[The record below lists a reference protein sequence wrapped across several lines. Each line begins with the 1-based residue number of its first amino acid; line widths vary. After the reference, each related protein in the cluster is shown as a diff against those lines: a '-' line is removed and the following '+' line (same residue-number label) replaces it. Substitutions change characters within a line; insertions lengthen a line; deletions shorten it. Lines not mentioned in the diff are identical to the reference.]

1 MVSNREELVLRADQ
15 LAAATEG
22 RMITGRP
29 DVRVAGF
36 AIDSRRVKDGDVFFA
51 IRGAQLDGHT
61 FVSEAIRRGAV
72 GVVVSDASSA
82 GVGDAKAEA
91 PFVIVVGNTTRAL
104 QLLGR
109 FIRRA
114 SEARVVA
121 ITGSV
126 GKTTTKEIAAA
137 LLGSRYRVFRN
148 EGNLNNHIGLPLSL
162 LELRHRPEIAV
173 VELGMN
179 HAGEIRTLVEI
190 AEPELRVWTNVAAVH
205 SAFFDSVE
213 AIADA
218 KAEILEGATSTTQLV
233 ANANDPRVMARTSRF
248 PGQISTFGVETN
260 ADVRATDVRGLGL
273 AGMAATLHSAVGSAE
288 IRTSLLGEGNV
299 VNILA
304 AVTVALQFQ
313 VPLETVMPTVAT
325 FAAQPQRGNVIRL
338 GGVTVVDDT
347 YNSSPTALQQA
358 LRAMSVETSCRR
370 RVAVLGEML
379 ELGEQSSVLHEACG
393 RVAVEAGFDRVV
405 AVGGAPAQALV
416 DGAIAAGLPSTS
428 VAALST
434 SEEAAE
440 LVRQLV
446 QDGDLVLVK
455 GSRGIRMDRI
465 VERLRVRLG
474 N

>member
-22 RMITGRP
+22 RMVAGRP
-29 DVRVAGF
+29 DVQVAGF

-51 IRGAQLDGHT
+51 IRGAQLDGHG

-72 GVVVSDASSA
+72 GVVVSDESSA
-82 GVGDAKAEA
+82 GLGEGMAEA

-137 LLGSRYRVFRN
+137 LLASRYRVFRN

-162 LELRHRPEIAV
+162 LELRHRPEVAV

-205 SAFFDSVE
+205 SAFFESVE

-248 PGQISTFGVETN
+248 PGQISTFGLETN
-260 ADVRATDVRGLGL
+260 ADVRATGVRGLGL
-273 AGMAATLHSAVGSAE
+273 AGMAAILHSPVGSAE
-288 IRTSLLGEGNV
+288 VRTPLLGEGNV
-299 VNILA
+299 VNVLA

-313 VPLETVMPTVAT
+313 VPLEAVLATVAT

-338 GGVTVVDDT
+338 GGVTVVDDS
-347 YNSSPTALQQA
+347 YNSNPTALQQA

-370 RVAVLGEML
+370 RFAILGVML
-379 ELGEQSSVLHEACG
+379 ELGEQSIALHEACG
-393 RVAVEAGFDRVV
+393 RVAVEAGFDRVI

-416 DGAIAAGLPSTS
+416 DGAIAAGLPPTS
-428 VAALST
+428 VVALPT

-440 LVRQLV
+440 LARQLV

-465 VERLRVRLG
+465 VERLTANLG

>member
-248 PGQISTFGVETN
+248 PGQISTFGVETD
-260 ADVRATDVRGLGL
+260 ADVHATDVRGLGL
-273 AGMAATLHSAVGSAE
+273 AGMAATLHAEVGSAE

-313 VPLETVMPTVAT
+313 AV
-325 FAAQPQRGNVIRL
+325 
-338 GGVTVVDDT
+338 
-347 YNSSPTALQQA
+347 LQQ
-358 LRAMSVETSCRR
+358 
-370 RVAVLGEML
+370 
-379 ELGEQSSVLHEACG
+379 
-393 RVAVEAGFDRVV
+393 
-405 AVGGAPAQALV
+405 
-416 DGAIAAGLPSTS
+416 
-428 VAALST
+428 
-434 SEEAAE
+434 
-440 LVRQLV
+440 
-446 QDGDLVLVK
+446 
-455 GSRGIRMDRI
+455 
-465 VERLRVRLG
+465 
-474 N
+474 